1 MRTRLLPALVLSTVA
16 LPGAAQAT
24 CAGARSNLAFIHQS
38 IGALR
43 GDPSASARQEAARW
57 AAVLPR
63 AQQDVATECAAS
75 GSAQQRPPIAPPRLD
90 PPRLDPPRAADVPPM
105 IAVPTTTRATPTQAA
120 PPPPDPITTAST
132 PPATPASTES
142 HASAKLDP
150 AQGVATSAL
159 TLSHD
164 AALFQTPAGTP
175 VRKVTNKTNASAN
188 KSKKK
193 AATAKQTAAQSTR

>member
-1 MRTRLLPALVLSTVA
+1 MRARLLPALVLSA
-16 LPGAAQAT
+16 AAFPAAAQAT
-24 CAGARSNLAFIHQS
+24 CAGARSNLAFIQQS

-43 GDPSASARQEAARW
+43 SDPSAASRQEAARW
-57 AAVLPR
+57 SAVLPR

-75 GSAQQRPPIAPPRLD
+75 GSAQQRPPLAPPRLE

-105 IAVPTTTRATPTQAA
+105 IAVPTTTRATPTQAP
-120 PPPPDPITTAST
+120 PPPPDPITTASM
-132 PPATPASTES
+132 PPTAPASTES

-164 AALFQTPAGTP
+164 AAAFQPAAGTS
-175 VRKVTNKTNASAN
+175 VRKVSNKASN
-188 KSKKK
+188 KKK
-193 AATAKQTAAQSTR
+193 AAKQRAAQSTR